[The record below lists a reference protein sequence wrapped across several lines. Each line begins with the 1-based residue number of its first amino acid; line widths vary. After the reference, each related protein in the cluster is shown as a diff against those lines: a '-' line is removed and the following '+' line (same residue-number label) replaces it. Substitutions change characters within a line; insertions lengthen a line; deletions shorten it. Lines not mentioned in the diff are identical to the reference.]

1 LFLSINKPCNTKVE
15 LDKHRRVKSFSIEK
29 MLSRIY
35 IDSRGK
41 KREADERLFNNFK
54 IEKQD
59 LSKTSDFGKLKER

>member
-1 LFLSINKPCNTKVE
+1 
-15 LDKHRRVKSFSIEK
+15 

-41 KREADERLFNNFK
+41 KKEVDERLFNNFK
-54 IEKQD
+54 IEKHE